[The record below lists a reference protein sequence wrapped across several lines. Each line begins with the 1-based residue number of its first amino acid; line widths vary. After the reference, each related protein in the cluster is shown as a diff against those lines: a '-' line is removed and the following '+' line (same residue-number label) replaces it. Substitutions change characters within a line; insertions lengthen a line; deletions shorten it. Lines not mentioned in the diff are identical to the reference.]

1 MLLNEKRKKT
11 ISKRLQKAVEYG
23 LENYPIS
30 ARQASMAVVGHDGLI
45 RDIKAGIIPS
55 ADRLEAL
62 FDFLDL
68 EFYFGPKRYAEP
80 ELVTTIGSD
89 DFTPVRVYTAEA
101 SAGPG
106 LLNPEED
113 RIGTLAFKRTW
124 LQQIGLNPAKSSILR
139 VKGDSMEPTIKD
151 GSIIL
156 VDEQKKQPVGN
167 SIFAFIED
175 DELRIKRLDVIDGGK
190 SKVLTIT
197 SDNPDYPSEVRIN
210 SDINKLRV
218 LGQVV
223 WTGYNLKESDK

>member
-1 MLLNEKRKKT
+1 M
-11 ISKRLQKAVEYG
+11 
-23 LENYPIS
+23 
-30 ARQASMAVVGHDGLI
+30 
-45 RDIKAGIIPS
+45 
-55 ADRLEAL
+55 
-62 FDFLDL
+62 
-68 EFYFGPKRYAEP
+68 
-80 ELVTTIGSD
+80 
-89 DFTPVRVYTAEA
+89 RVYTAEA

-106 LLNPEED
+106 LLNPEDD

-124 LQQIGLNPAKSSILR
+124 LQQIGLNPAKASILR

-151 GSIIL
+151 GSVVL

-167 SIFAFIED
+167 SVFAFIED

-210 SDINKLRV
+210 SDINKLRI

-223 WTGYNLKESDK
+223 WTGYNLKEGDK

>member
-1 MLLNEKRKKT
+1 MDPILTAIDDALKKKGLSDAAASKLAVGHPSLIKNFRAPRSGEKRYNVAG
-11 ISKRLQKAVEYG
+11 LQK
-23 LENYPIS
+23 L
-30 ARQASMAVVGHDGLI
+30 
-45 RDIKAGIIPS
+45 
-55 ADRLEAL
+55 ADV
-62 FDFLDL
+62 LDL
-68 EFYFGPKRYAEP
+68 EFYFGPKRDAEP
-80 ELVTTIGSD
+80 ELVTSIASE

-106 LLNPEED
+106 LLNPEDD

-124 LQQIGLNPAKSSILR
+124 LQQIGLNPAKASILR

-151 GSIIL
+151 GSIVL

-210 SDINKLRV
+210 SDINRLRI

-223 WTGYNLKESDK
+223 WTGYNLKEGDK

>member
-1 MLLNEKRKKT
+1 MASAEETFAEVVAERLKSLQTNAYAVEKKAGLPPDAVRNV
-11 ISKRLQKAVEYG
+11 IRSSKRSGPTLSRAAE
-23 LENYPIS
+23 ICD
-30 ARQASMAVVGHDGLI
+30 A
-45 RDIKAGIIPS
+45 
-55 ADRLEAL
+55 
-62 FDFLDL
+62 LDL
-68 EFYFGPKRYAEP
+68 ELYIGPKRDAEP
-80 ELVTTIGSD
+80 ELVTSIASE

-106 LLNPEED
+106 LLNPEDD

-124 LQQIGLNPAKSSILR
+124 LQQIGLNPAKASILR
-139 VKGDSMEPTIKD
+139 VKGDSMEPTVKD
-151 GSIIL
+151 GSIVL

-210 SDINKLRV
+210 SDINRLRI

-223 WTGYNLKESDK
+223 WTGYNLKEGDK

>member
-1 MLLNEKRKKT
+1 MDPILTAIDDALKKKGLSDAAASKLAVGHPSLIKNFRAPRSGEKRYNVAG
-11 ISKRLQKAVEYG
+11 LQK
-23 LENYPIS
+23 L
-30 ARQASMAVVGHDGLI
+30 
-45 RDIKAGIIPS
+45 
-55 ADRLEAL
+55 ADV
-62 FDFLDL
+62 LDL